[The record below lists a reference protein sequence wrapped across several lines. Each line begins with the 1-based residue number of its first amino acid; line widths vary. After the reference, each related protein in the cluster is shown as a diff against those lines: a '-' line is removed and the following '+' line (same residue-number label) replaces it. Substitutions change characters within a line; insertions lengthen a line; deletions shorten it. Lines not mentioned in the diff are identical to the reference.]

1 MASTSKEDGQKEDI
15 RNKTGGAYLPP
26 AKLRL
31 LQEDITDKDG
41 EAYQRLAWEGLKKR
55 INGLINK
62 VNITNISSM
71 VKKELFAV
79 NLVRGRG
86 LFCRAIIRAQAA
98 SPTLTNVYAALVAVC
113 NTKVPEKKLL
123 ILKSKKLTF
132 FLFPSPQFPKVGEL
146 LLKRLIIQFRRTYQ
160 RNSDKASCITTA
172 RFIAHL
178 VNQNVVYELLALEML
193 TLLLENATN
202 DSVEVAIAFLKEVGA
217 RLEGVAH
224 KATSAI
230 FETLRTILH
239 DGELEK
245 RVQYMIEVAFA
256 LRKDK
261 FKDHHSPPV
270 LPPELDLVEEAE
282 QTTHSLELLDEHD
295 GEDKLNVFQFDPHF
309 QENEAKYAVIKKG
322 IIGSEESGSDDKS
335 DDEEEEESGSEDA
348 TEIDSTKDST
358 TTTVIID
365 QTEAALSSFRKTVH
379 LTITSSLDV
388 EECAHKL
395 LKLNITAEQA
405 PELAHMI
412 VDCCAQ
418 QRSYTPFFGNLGARF
433 CQLNGKVYG
442 GAFEDIFRSAYD
454 TVHRLETE
462 KLRNVAKLFAHLL
475 TADAIRWTVLSH
487 IKLNEGDTTSS
498 SRVFIKI
505 LLQELAESLG
515 LPKLN
520 ERIKDPTLQS
530 AFEGLLPRDDPAK
543 TRFAVNFFTSI
554 GLGGLTDDLRKHLKT
569 TPTTVNLPQLLGLS
583 RSLANRV
590 AQMEEKSSPSLSS
603 ASSSSSLSSTSS
615 STSSDKKAQKQK
627 RKQNKHKSS
636 HSSQRHSRKH
646 FESPAP
652 QDRKRRRH

>member
-79 NLVRGRG
+79 NLLRGRG

-113 NTKVPEKKLL
+113 NTK
-123 ILKSKKLTF
+123 
-132 FLFPSPQFPKVGEL
+132 FPKVGEL

-217 RLEGVAH
+217 RLEEVAH

-261 FKDHHSPPV
+261 FKDHSPPV

-309 QENEAKYAVIKKG
+309 QENEAKYVVIKKG

-335 DDEEEEESGSEDA
+335 DEEEEEEESGSEDA
-348 TEIDSTKDST
+348 TEIDSTNDST
-358 TTTVIID
+358 TTTTLIID
-365 QTEAALSSFRKTVH
+365 KTEANQSSFRKTVY

-462 KLRNVAKLFAHLL
+462 KLRNVAKFFAHLL
-475 TADAIRWTVLSH
+475 TADGIRWTVLSH

-530 AFEGLLPRDDPAK
+530 AFEGLFPRDDPAK

-583 RSLANRV
+583 KSLANRV
-590 AQMEEKSSPSLSS
+590 AQMEEKSPPSLSS
-603 ASSSSSLSSTSS
+603 ASSSSSSSSS

>member
-1 MASTSKEDGQKEDI
+1 
-15 RNKTGGAYLPP
+15 
-26 AKLRL
+26 
-31 LQEDITDKDG
+31 
-41 EAYQRLAWEGLKKR
+41 
-55 INGLINK
+55 
-62 VNITNISSM
+62 M
-71 VKKELFAV
+71 V
-79 NLVRGRG
+79 
-86 LFCRAIIRAQAA
+86 
-98 SPTLTNVYAALVAVC
+98 
-113 NTKVPEKKLL
+113 
-123 ILKSKKLTF
+123 
-132 FLFPSPQFPKVGEL
+132 EL
-146 LLKRLIIQFRRTYQ
+146 LLKRLIVQFRRTYQ
-160 RNSDKASCITTA
+160 RNEKASCITTA

-178 VNQNVVYELLALEML
+178 VNQSVVCEVLALEML
-193 TLLLENATN
+193 IFLLEDATN
-202 DSVEVAIAFLKEVGA
+202 DSVEVAVALLKEAGA
-217 RLEGVAH
+217 RLEVVAH

-230 FETLRTILH
+230 YDTLRAILH
-239 DGELEK
+239 EYTELER
-245 RVQYMIEVAFA
+245 RVQCMIKVAFA
-256 LRKDK
+256 LRLDHLMA
-261 FKDHHSPPV
+261 HHSPAAV

-309 QENEAKYAVIKKG
+309 QENEAKYVVIKKG

-335 DDEEEEESGSEDA
+335 DEEEEEEESSSEDA
-348 TEIDSTKDST
+348 TEIDSTNDST
-358 TTTVIID
+358 TTTTLIID
-365 QTEAALSSFRKTVH
+365 KTEANQSSFRKTVY

-388 EECAHKL
+388 EECALKL
-395 LKLNITAEQA
+395 LKLDITAEQA

-418 QRSYTPFFGNLGARF
+418 QRSSYTPFFGNLGTRF
-433 CQLNGKVYG
+433 CQLNGRVYG
-442 GAFEDIFRSAYD
+442 EALEDILRSVYD

-475 TADAIRWTVLSH
+475 AADAIRWTVLSH
-487 IKLNEGDTTSS
+487 IKLTESYTTSS

-530 AFEGLLPRDDPAK
+530 AFEGLFPRDDPAK

-583 RSLANRV
+583 KSLANRV

-603 ASSSSSLSSTSS
+603 ASSSSSSSSS